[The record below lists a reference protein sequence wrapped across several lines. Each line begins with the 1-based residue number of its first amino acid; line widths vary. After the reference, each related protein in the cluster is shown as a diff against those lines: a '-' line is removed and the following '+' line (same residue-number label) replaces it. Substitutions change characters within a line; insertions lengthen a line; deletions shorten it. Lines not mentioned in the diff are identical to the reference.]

1 MKFKTLL
8 PMASIGAAALA
19 GALIG
24 AGPASAH
31 HSTAMFDMDKEVT
44 LAGTVKDFQ
53 WTQPHTWIDF
63 EVPNAAGGADVY
75 GIEGMSPSYL
85 GRNGWSK
92 RTLNPGDKVTVSI
105 HPLKDGRKGGF
116 DVGVTWPNGKVMYN
130 LPRRAPAGGPP
141 PPKP

>member
-24 AGPASAH
+24 AAPASAH

-63 EVPNAAGGADVY
+63 EVPGANGAAETY
-75 GIEGMSPSYL
+75 GVEGMSPSYL

-92 RTLNPGDKVTVSI
+92 RTLNPGDKVTLTI

-116 DVGVTWPNGKVMYN
+116 NASVSWPDGKTMYN
-130 LPRRAPAGGPP
+130 LPQRGGAAAAAQAR
-141 PPKP
+141 